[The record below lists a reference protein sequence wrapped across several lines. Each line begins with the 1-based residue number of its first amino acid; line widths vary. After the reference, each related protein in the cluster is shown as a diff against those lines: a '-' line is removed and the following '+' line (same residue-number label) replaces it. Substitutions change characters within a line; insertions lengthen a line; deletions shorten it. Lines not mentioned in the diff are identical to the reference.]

1 MLKTTVSS
9 AFWRFCYTMH
19 HLSFPCIIS
28 LPIFY
33 TKFSQIKLHND
44 DDDEDYNYGDNKFF
58 NIFTQLLKCLKKCL
72 ICESNSRNAEAHNR
86 KYL

>member
-1 MLKTTVSS
+1 
-9 AFWRFCYTMH
+9 MH

-44 DDDEDYNYGDNKFF
+44 DDDEDYNYDDNKFF
-58 NIFTQLLKCLKKCL
+58 NIFTQLLKCFKNVLSAKATREMPKHT
-72 ICESNSRNAEAHNR
+72 IEST
-86 KYL
+86 YDVM